1 MRRRVLLASA
11 ALLCLPLLLTAPVM
25 AGYDPVASGTTRISL
40 DKSFARVLAA
50 NGVRIV
56 AKGGARRHG
65 RLLVLPASGG
75 KVDPGVERGEVESA
89 GTLTI
94 ERGNRRLK
102 VRQIVVKTK
111 PEPLV
116 ARVGGGQLK
125 LASVGSLS
133 FERVGFGSLIAAGP
147 LRLTA
152 KVATRLGKK
161 LRLRDVFEAGQRLGT
176 LRSEAQPAT
185 LAVLPEGRATFSP
198 TAEFLAK
205 LDSRFVSLNPI
216 APAERMPGPIFT
228 VPLIPEGTISPDAA
242 AGVPR
247 TGGALEFLQLGSG
260 QVFWQELWFDLAG
273 RQVLAI
279 VDIEPTP
286 TFPGKVGQ
294 VAVATLAGGVVAAD
308 AKGRAVTVSGA
319 TVALSAPGAQ
329 QFNLAFGGGQEVF
342 QAGEAIGGL
351 SFTAHTQ

>member
-1 MRRRVLLASA
+1 MRRQFLLGSA
-11 ALLCLPLLLTAPVM
+11 ALLCATLLLATPAI
-25 AGYDPVASGTTRISL
+25 ARYDPVAGGTTRISL
-40 DKSFARVLAA
+40 DQSFAHLLAA

-56 AKGGARRHG
+56 AKGGARR
-65 RLLVLPASGG
+65 RDRALVLPASGG
-75 KVDPGVERGEVESA
+75 RVDPVVERGEVESA
-89 GTLTI
+89 GMLVI
-94 ERGNRRLK
+94 ERGNRQVK
-102 VRQIVVKTK
+102 VRRIVVKSK

-125 LASVGSLS
+125 LASAAKLS
-133 FERVGFGSLIAAGP
+133 FERAGFGSLIAARS

-152 KVATRLGKK
+152 KVATRLNKK
-161 LRLRDVFEAGQRLGT
+161 LRLRSVFEAGQRLGS

-185 LAVLPEGRATFSP
+185 LAVLPEGPATFTPSP
-198 TAEFLAK
+198 EFLAK

-216 APAERMPGPIFT
+216 APAERMPGPVFT

-260 QVFWQELWFDLAG
+260 QVFWQELWFDLAAG
-273 RQVLAI
+273 QLLAT

-294 VAVATLAGGVVAAD
+294 VAVATLSQSAVEPDPKARVV
-308 AKGRAVTVSGA
+308 RVSGGF
-319 TVALSAPGAQ
+319 ALSATGAQ
-329 QFNLAFGGGQEVF
+329 QFNLAFGGGKDVF
-342 QAGEAIGGL
+342 QPGEPLGSL
-351 SFTAHTQ
+351 SFSAHTQ